1 MEVKETVMKEKTSV
15 CRPAVAAFL
24 AMMAMGLSST
34 CMSFFLAPICEH
46 LQVGMGQVSLT
57 FSLMTL
63 TGALMNPVLGQYA
76 GKKGVR
82 NILLVSGVWTA
93 AGFVAF
99 SMANS
104 LPVLYATAFFLG
116 AFSSSCAALCGNVI
130 VQQAYVGAQASGIL
144 GVVMAGSGVG
154 GMIFS
159 LIIPGIIASRGWQF
173 AMCVMAALWL
183 VLMWIAAFVL
193 GNVKPMQVSS
203 LHKSVG
209 LGMTRQEALKSP
221 KLYLQMVVII
231 VITACCGVQQQIP
244 SLLGAYGFE
253 AGTVSVM
260 VSLLTAFLAVG
271 KVLQGMLYGRLGIRR
286 GGFMMMIFFAVGFL
300 ALNFRALVYPGL
312 FFLAFGLGIY
322 TCLLPQ
328 VTRQVFGSR
337 EYASIWSLIATAG
350 SVGSFVGL
358 PVWGLVYDMTGS
370 YTPGLIG
377 APVLLVVAMGAMV
390 LIFREEK

>member
-1 MEVKETVMKEKTSV
+1 MKEKINV
-15 CRPAVAAFL
+15 YRPAVAAFL
-24 AMMAMGLSST
+24 VMMAMGLSST
-34 CMSFFLAPICEH
+34 CMSFFLAPICAH
-46 LQVGMGQVSLT
+46 LQVGMGQVSLV

-99 SMANS
+99 SMAGN
-104 LPVLYATAFFLG
+104 LPVLYAAAFFLG

-130 VQQAYVGAQASGIL
+130 VQQAYIGAQASGIL

-159 LIIPGIIASRGWQF
+159 LIIPGIITAQGWQF
-173 AMCVMAALWL
+173 AMRAMAVLWL
-183 VLMWIAAFVL
+183 VLMWMAAFVL
-193 GNVKPMQVSS
+193 GNVKPLQISP

-231 VITACCGVQQQIP
+231 VITACCGIQQQIP
-244 SLLGAYGFE
+244 SLLNSYGF
-253 AGTVSVM
+253 APGQVSVTVSA
-260 VSLLTAFLAVG
+260 LTAFLAVG
-271 KVLQGMLYGRLGIRR
+271 KVLQGILYGRMGIRK
-286 GGFMMMIFFAVGFL
+286 GGYLMMACFALGFL
-300 ALNFRALVYPGL
+300 TLNFRGLIYPGL
-312 FFLAFGLGIY
+312 VFLAFGLGIY

-350 SVGSFVGL
+350 SVGSFVAL
-358 PVWGLVYDMTGS
+358 PVWGLVYDITGS
-370 YTPGLIG
+370 YTPGLIV
-377 APVLLVVAMGAMV
+377 APVMLMVALGALV
-390 LIFREEK
+390 LTFREEK